1 MGADERWVVVHE
13 NDGVDV
19 TARHRV
25 ELGRRIRI
33 GREGEIPV
41 GVRVPNRG
49 ISRCALYVTAT
60 PTGWRLEVC
69 NRNGAVLH
77 PWGQPPQLATAD
89 DTVNW
94 PLVGVRLRHDSSP
107 SRHWVLLVADYL
119 AVVPAG
125 PTGLGGEMPE
135 TTQTDRAGRPGDLPP
150 AERKALEVVFED
162 LLAWPPRHPAT
173 PLLLKQAASRIGLS
187 VSGLQDR
194 LKAARRRAERLG
206 ISADASLTDPACLYA
221 LVRGGYLAPPRG
233 WPLTEARPPVE
244 HAGRSS
250 ALG

>member
-1 MGADERWVVVHE
+1 MGAGARWVVVHE
-13 NDGVDV
+13 SDGVDV

-25 ELGRRIRI
+25 EIGRRVKV

-77 PWGQPPQLATAD
+77 PWGQPAQLATAD

-94 PLVGVRLRHDSSP
+94 PLVGVRLRHDSP
-107 SRHWVLLVADYL
+107 APLHWVLLEADDL
-119 AVVPAG
+119 AVTPAG
-125 PTGLGGEMPE
+125 PTGTGPEPAE
-135 TTQTDRAGRPGDLPP
+135 TTRTDRAGRPGDLPR
-150 AERKALEVVFED
+150 AEREALAVVFGD

-173 PLLLKQAASRIGLS
+173 PLLLKQAASRIGIS

-194 LKAARRRAERLG
+194 LKAARRRAEQLG
-206 ISADASLTDPACLYA
+206 ISADASLADPGFLYA
-221 LVRGGYLAPPRG
+221 LVRGGYLSTPTTAA
-233 WPLTEARPPVE
+233 ARRP
-244 HAGRSS
+244 AS
-250 ALG
+250 L